1 MRTPQPERT
10 QSNPYPMVTIGIIR
24 EGKVPP
30 DARVPLTP
38 EQCAEAQV
46 EFPVKFLVEPSPIRC
61 FKDEEYTAHGVALSH
76 DLSACD
82 VLLGVKE
89 VPMERLLPGKTYLF
103 FSHTIKKQPYNR
115 PLLQA
120 ILAKN
125 IRLIDYEVLTDERG
139 QRLIAFGFY
148 AGVVGAHNGLWA
160 YGKRTGQFSLPRLFE
175 SHDYAEVLAVYEKLQ
190 LPPLRIVL
198 TGTGRVAT
206 GAAKNLRDMGIQQVD
221 ARTFL
226 EKDFPYAVF
235 TQLQAEDYVA
245 RRDGAT
251 FDKNDFYKNG
261 DVYLSTFAPYYR
273 RADIFI
279 NGIFYDRKAP
289 AFFTCSEMQSPDF
302 QIKTIADITCDLMPY
317 SSVPCTVRAS
327 KIADPVFGFDPATGL
342 EVPPYDNSP
351 VDVMAIDN
359 LPSELPRDASAFFG
373 RQMLGAIFP
382 ELLLGKDSPVIR
394 RGMIAQD
401 GKLTEAFEDLEDYV
415 R

>member
-1 MRTPQPERT
+1 
-10 QSNPYPMVTIGIIR
+10 MVTIGIIR